1 MDKTLELVV
10 IALLGALCSILANKG
25 IAVFNDGLRPI
36 LPEYLEKKIG
46 KKELAATSF
55 ALSFGLVIG
64 FGIPVSIGASIIL
77 VHSILLMTDIIGSWA
92 PEGKVGLAI

>member
-1 MDKTLELVV
+1 MDKTLELIV

-55 ALSFGLVIG
+55 ALSFGLVG
-64 FGIPVSIGASIIL
+64 
-77 VHSILLMTDIIGSWA
+77 LLATRIVRM
-92 PEGKVGLAI
+92 LACSQSLIVQK

>member
-1 MDKTLELVV
+1 MMDKTLELIV

-55 ALSFGLVIG
+55 VKFWIGYRIWYSSINWSFHY
-64 FGIPVSIGASIIL
+64 FSA
-77 VHSILLMTDIIGSWA
+77 
-92 PEGKVGLAI
+92 

>member
-1 MDKTLELVV
+1 MMDKTLELIV

-55 ALSFGLVIG
+55 ALSFGLAG
-64 FGIPVSIGASIIL
+64 
-77 VHSILLMTDIIGSWA
+77 LLATRIVRM
-92 PEGKVGLAI
+92 LACSQSLIVQK

>member
-1 MDKTLELVV
+1 MDKTLELIV

-46 KKELAATSF
+46 KKELAATKF
-55 ALSFGLVIG
+55 CVEFWIG
-64 FGIPVSIGASIIL
+64 YRIWYSSIDWGFHYFSA
-77 VHSILLMTDIIGSWA
+77 
-92 PEGKVGLAI
+92 

>member
-64 FGIPVSIGASIIL
+64 FANPTFPSGAQEPMISVISKIL
-77 VHSILLMTDIIGSWA
+77 
-92 PEGKVGLAI
+92 